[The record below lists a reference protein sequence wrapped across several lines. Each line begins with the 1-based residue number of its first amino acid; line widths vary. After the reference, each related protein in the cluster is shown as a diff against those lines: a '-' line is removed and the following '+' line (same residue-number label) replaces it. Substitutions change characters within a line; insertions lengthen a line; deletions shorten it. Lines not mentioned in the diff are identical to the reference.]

1 LTAAALLV
9 VVDALTEEAAEAAEE
24 VSGCLFVVIEMSSMI
39 HADMVEARSILSALL
54 VRIGIHL
61 RGRNMLLLLML
72 LLPHQYPQ
80 QHQRH
85 RK

>member
-9 VVDALTEEAAEAAEE
+9 VVDALTEEAAEE

-61 RGRNMLLLLML
+61 RGRNMLLLL
-72 LLPHQYPQ
+72 PHQYPL

>member
-1 LTAAALLV
+1 LIAAALLV
-9 VVDALTEEAAEAAEE
+9 VVDALTEEAAEE
-24 VSGCLFVVIEMSSMI
+24 VSGCLFVVIETSSMI
-39 HADMVEARSILSALL
+39 HAEVEVHADMVEARSILSALL

-61 RGRNMLLLLML
+61 RSRNRLL
-72 LLPHQYPQ
+72 LLPHQYPL